1 MSGRFLYKYVSF
13 DSGYLVLDINT
24 KNKIKFSEPSRF
36 NDPFDCN
43 PVYRETKSPTKAR
56 PDFFRRVEWA
66 GLPPAKRLQA
76 NQKAINRVN
85 FAFRDGRI
93 QEQTLSAV
101 GILSLT
107 RTPWSTLMWSHYAA
121 HHTGFV
127 VEFQEPEVFQV
138 GQDGTDPKWLVT
150 FPVEYVKERPVIDV
164 WERASPES
172 IDRLFVYKSDEWRY
186 EEEERVV
193 RYQGGAGVFAFEPS
207 LIKSVI
213 AGCRISDD
221 DFQRLRSAVQ
231 EANRGRSDAIKIYR
245 AQLDSKKYQLNI
257 RDFHRPRPVVSAC
270 PISECDCRSAHH
282 PSP

>member
-1 MSGRFLYKYVSF
+1 
-13 DSGYLVLDINT
+13 
-24 KNKIKFSEPSRF
+24 
-36 NDPFDCN
+36 
-43 PVYRETKSPTKAR
+43 
-56 PDFFRRVEWA
+56 
-66 GLPPAKRLQA
+66 
-76 NQKAINRVN
+76 
-85 FAFRDGRI
+85 
-93 QEQTLSAV
+93 
-101 GILSLT
+101 
-107 RTPWSTLMWSHYAA
+107 MWSHYAA

>member
-1 MSGRFLYKYVSF
+1 MAGRYLYKYVSF
-13 DSGYLVLDINT
+13 DEEYRVLSILNDYT
-24 KNKIKFSEPSRF
+24 IKFSEPSRF

-43 PVYRETKSPTKAR
+43 PVYREAKSPTKVR
-56 PDFFRRVEWA
+56 PDFFRRLDWA

-85 FAFRDGRI
+85 AAFRDGRI
-93 QEQTLSAV
+93 QEQTMSAV
-101 GILSLT
+101 GVLSLS

-127 VEFQEPEVFQV
+127 VEFQEPEVFQSD
-138 GQDGTDPKWLVT
+138 QDGTDPKWLVT

-172 IDRLFVYKSDEWRY
+172 IDKLFVYKSDDWSY

-193 RYQGGAGVFAFEPS
+193 RYQGGAGVFPFDPS

-221 DFQRLRSAVQ
+221 DFGKLRLVV
-231 EANRGRSDAIKIYR
+231 EKANRNRPVAIVLYR
-245 AQLDSKKYQLNI
+245 AKLDSKRYQLNI
-257 RDFHRPRPVVSAC
+257 RDFHRPR
-270 PISECDCRSAHH
+270 SEK
-282 PSP
+282 